1 MKSTGAPLRT
11 DLALTAAAGVEGA
24 AGLVTADSWH
34 WLDLAVGPRRT
45 GGRPRDGGGDLQ
57 ASEGRANLAQA
68 LIVRLLTP
76 VGDLAHLG
84 HPSYGSRLGELV
96 GRLNDEP
103 TRNLARRY
111 VIEAVRAEA
120 RVGRLD
126 QLVVRVPDDRPD
138 VVEIAFSVVP
148 VSGDDPLAIA
158 LEVVL

>member
-1 MKSTGAPLRT
+1 VANTGAPLQT
-11 DLALTAAAGVEGA
+11 DLALTAAGVEGA
-24 AGLVTADSWH
+24 GEMVVADSWH

-45 GGRPRDGGGDLQ
+45 GGRARDGGGDLQ
-57 ASEGRANLAQA
+57 ATDGRANLAQA

-76 VGDLAHLG
+76 IGDLAHLG
-84 HPSYGSRLGELV
+84 HPAYGSRLGELV
-96 GRLNDEP
+96 GQLNDER
-103 TRNLARRY
+103 TRNLARRH
-111 VIEAVRAEA
+111 VIEAIRAEA

-138 VVEIAFSVVP
+138 VVEITFSVVP